1 MIVLKIHKTCC
12 VSSVSFRP
20 VGCLSK
26 VYQYEKTNVAGQ
38 FTYFSTRK
46 SLLTSDL
53 THQRG
58 K

>member
-1 MIVLKIHKTCC
+1 MLVLVHKTCC

-46 SLLTSDL
+46 SLLPSGL
-53 THQRG
+53 THQKG